1 MAAPIPIFTRFAPP
15 VNAAGIVELAAVW
28 LPIKLIV
35 FPVAVLPAAVST
47 GLLSPGRLMAVVAA
61 AFPTGLLSLG
71 RLMIVVELVAP
82 RADEGTEGM
91 VYGL

>member
-1 MAAPIPIFTRFAPP
+1 
-15 VNAAGIVELAAVW
+15 
-28 LPIKLIV
+28 
-35 FPVAVLPAAVST
+35 
-47 GLLSPGRLMAVVAA
+47 MAVVAA